1 MALFGEKRDKA
12 ANGPTVN
19 EALVPVEG
27 QGLAPLVTVLR
38 ASGARAPERRAPERR
53 APEPVPPPA
62 LALALEPASSGFAPS
77 PASFAAAARPSNPS
91 CASRSTGS

>member
-38 ASGARAPERRAPERR
+38 ASGARAPE
-53 APEPVPPPA
+53 PVPPPA

-77 PASFAAAARPSNPS
+77 PASFAAAARPSIPS